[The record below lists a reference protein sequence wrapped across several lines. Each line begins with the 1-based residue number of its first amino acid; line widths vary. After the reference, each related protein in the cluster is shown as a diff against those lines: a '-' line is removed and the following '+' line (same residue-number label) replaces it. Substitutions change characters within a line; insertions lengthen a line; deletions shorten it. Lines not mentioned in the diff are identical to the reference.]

1 MSPYFQELKVG
12 QFYSPELHNIVF
24 NPETEWI
31 PYFNFIATPIPI
43 KILLKDDFYFWLYG
57 QHKYKAGV
65 LKMENKTMYNWHKD
79 SNRGV
84 CVNSMIATPNTS
96 YTFFREQPEVQNKV
110 IELQYYPGSRFLF
123 NNQKEHMVLNYDGIR
138 MMLTI
143 EFLEDKNELT
153 YLDLLNEIESDYY
166 CESRNF

>member
-1 MSPYFQELKVG
+1 MSPYFEELQVG

-31 PYFNFIATPIPI
+31 PYFNFIATPIPLEV
-43 KILLKDDFYFWLYG
+43 LLRDDFYLWLYG
-57 QHKYKAGV
+57 RHKYKAGV
-65 LKMENKTMYNWHKD
+65 LKMEGKTMYNWHTD

-96 YTFFREQPEVQNKV
+96 YAFFRNAADVQHKV
-110 IELQYYPGSRFLF
+110 TELQYYPGSRFLF

-143 EFLEDKNELT
+143 EFLEDKNQLNF
-153 YLDLLNEIESDYY
+153 LDLLKEIKDDYY
-166 CESRNF
+166 KK

>member
-1 MSPYFQELKVG
+1 MSPYFEELKVG

-43 KILLKDDFYFWLYG
+43 SIVLADDFYLWLYG
-57 QHKYKAGV
+57 RHKYKAGV
-65 LKMENKTMYNWHKD
+65 LKMENKTMYNWHTD

-84 CVNSMIATPNTS
+84 CVNSLIATPNTS
-96 YTFFREQPEVQNKV
+96 YTFFRDHKDIQHSVT
-110 IELQYYPGSRFLF
+110 ELQYYPGTRFLF
-123 NNQKEHMVLNYDGIR
+123 NNQKEHMVLNYDGLR

-153 YLDLLNEIESDYY
+153 FLDLLKEIKNDYY
-166 CESRNF
+166 KK

>member
-1 MSPYFQELKVG
+1 LDN
-12 QFYSPELHNIVF
+12 FYKWLH
-24 NPETEWI
+24 
-31 PYFNFIATPIPI
+31 
-43 KILLKDDFYFWLYG
+43 DR
-57 QHKYKAGV
+57 HSYKAGV
-65 LKMENKTMYNWHKD
+65 LKMENRTMYNWHTD

-96 YTFFREQPEVQNKV
+96 YTFFRDHADVQHTV
-110 IELQYYPGSRFLF
+110 TELQYYPGTRFLF

-153 YLDLLNEIESDYY
+153 YLDLLNEIKSEYY
-166 CESRNF
+166 ER

>member
-1 MSPYFQELKVG
+1 MSPYFEELKVG

-24 NPETEWI
+24 NPATEWI
-31 PYFNFIATPIPI
+31 PYFNFIATPIPNEG
-43 KILLKDDFYFWLYG
+43 LFKDNFFKWL
-57 QHKYKAGV
+57 HDRHSYKAGV
-65 LKMENKTMYNWHKD
+65 LKMENRTMYNWHTD

-96 YTFFREQPEVQNKV
+96 YTFFRDHSDVQHTV
-110 IELQYYPGSRFLF
+110 TELQYYPGTRFLF

-153 YLDLLNEIESDYY
+153 YLDLLNEIKSEYY
-166 CESRNF
+166 ENRNI

>member
-1 MSPYFQELKVG
+1 MRPYFEELKVG

-31 PYFNFIATPIPI
+31 PYFNFTATPIPI
-43 KILLKDDFYFWLYG
+43 SILLKDDFYLWLYG
-57 QHKYKAGV
+57 QHKYKVGV
-65 LKMENKTMYNWHKD
+65 LKMENKTMYNWHAD

-84 CVNSMIATPNTS
+84 CVNTMIPTPNTS
-96 YTFFREQPEVQNKV
+96 YTFFRDKADVQHSV
-110 IELQYYPGSRFLF
+110 TELQYYPGTRFLF

-153 YLDLLNEIESDYY
+153 FSQLLKEIENDYY
-166 CESRNF
+166 KK

>member
-1 MSPYFQELKVG
+1 
-12 QFYSPELHNIVF
+12 
-24 NPETEWI
+24 
-31 PYFNFIATPIPI
+31 
-43 KILLKDDFYFWLYG
+43 
-57 QHKYKAGV
+57 
-65 LKMENKTMYNWHKD
+65 MYNWHKD

>member
-43 KILLKDDFYFWLYG
+43 EILLKDDFYLWLYG

>member
-1 MSPYFQELKVG
+1 MSPYFEELKVG

-24 NPETEWI
+24 NPATEWI
-31 PYFNFIATPIPI
+31 PYFNFIATPIPNE
-43 KILLKDDFYFWLYG
+43 ILFRDNFYKLL
-57 QHKYKAGV
+57 HDRHSYKAGV
-65 LKMENKTMYNWHKD
+65 LKMENRTMYNWHTD

-96 YTFFREQPEVQNKV
+96 YTFFRDHADVQHTV
-110 IELQYYPGSRFLF
+110 TELQYYPGTRFLF

-153 YLDLLNEIESDYY
+153 YLDLLNEIKSEYY
-166 CESRNF
+166 ER